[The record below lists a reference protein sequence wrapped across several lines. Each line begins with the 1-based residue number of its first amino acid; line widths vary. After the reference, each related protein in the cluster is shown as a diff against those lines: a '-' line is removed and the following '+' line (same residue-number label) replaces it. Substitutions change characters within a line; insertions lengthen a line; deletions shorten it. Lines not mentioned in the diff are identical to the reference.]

1 MRKNTVT
8 MICLSAAIMMTAAQ
22 GCSIKEDRRMCP
34 CLLTVSAGCPLTDE
48 AEIRIGAETETVMPF
63 EGTARLEKEVGKGYV
78 RLCVVQG
85 HSRERV
91 SGDILTIPEGSG
103 SDRMFLWAEEID
115 CTGETA
121 CAEGPLRKEFA
132 ELTVTV
138 RELPEGEWSMEVDGS
153 TAGYDLSSGQPVAGK
168 LTTLMDSDGG
178 DFRTVLPRQ
187 TGEVSLVLRNGG
199 LEDRT
204 YGLSGI
210 LEDAGYSW
218 REKDLDDIRIEIEYG
233 WTSVTVTVTDWRTG
247 ETTDIVI

>member
-1 MRKNTVT
+1 
-8 MICLSAAIMMTAAQ
+8 MMTAVQ

-63 EGTARLEKEVGKGYV
+63 EGTARLGKEVGKGYV
-78 RLCVVQG
+78 RLCAVQG

-218 REKDLDDIRIEIEYG
+218 KEEDLDDIRIEIEYG
-233 WTSVTVTVTDWRTG
+233 MTTVRIVITDWMTG
-247 ETTDIVI
+247 ETTDIVF

>member
-1 MRKNTVT
+1 
-8 MICLSAAIMMTAAQ
+8 MICLSAAIMMTAVQ

-63 EGTARLEKEVGKGYV
+63 EGTARLGKEVGKGYV
-78 RLCVVQG
+78 RLCAVQG

-218 REKDLDDIRIEIEYG
+218 KEEDLDDIRIEIEYG
-233 WTSVTVTVTDWRTG
+233 MTTVRIVITDWMTG
-247 ETTDIVI
+247 ETTDIVF

>member
-1 MRKNTVT
+1 M
-8 MICLSAAIMMTAAQ
+8 
-22 GCSIKEDRRMCP
+22 
-34 CLLTVSAGCPLTDE
+34 
-48 AEIRIGAETETVMPF
+48 
-63 EGTARLEKEVGKGYV
+63 
-78 RLCVVQG
+78 RLCAVQG

-218 REKDLDDIRIEIEYG
+218 KEEDLDDIRIEIEYG
-233 WTSVTVTVTDWRTG
+233 MTTVRIVITDWMTG
-247 ETTDIVI
+247 ETTDIVF